1 LSVSRKVKVFAW
13 VRTGL
18 LVGCLLVTAP
28 GVTLAG
34 GLQQAAAG
42 LTALAAGENQR
53 AVTLLTEALD
63 SNEMPESETYLFLTA
78 RGFARAASG
87 DYKAA
92 IVDYNTALAAH
103 PGFAPALYNR
113 GNAQFALHRDDLA
126 IADYTRALELDAND
140 SKALNN
146 RGAAWFR
153 KGNLQSAL
161 ANYTQA
167 LQIAPDDPDIL
178 LNRGKVYEAMGEDAR
193 ARDDFTRIKQ
203 IDPTAR
209 TPLD

>member
-1 LSVSRKVKVFAW
+1 M
-13 VRTGL
+13 
-18 LVGCLLVTAP
+18 
-28 GVTLAG
+28 
-34 GLQQAAAG
+34 
-42 LTALAAGENQR
+42 
-53 AVTLLTEALD
+53 TEALD

-78 RGFARAASG
+78 RLGPGGFGWTTRRPLS
-87 DYKAA
+87 
-92 IVDYNTALAAH
+92 IITPRWLSIPVMR
-103 PGFAPALYNR
+103 PLYNR